1 MKTYDYNGTKVYLQK
16 EEYRNNGT
24 LAVLMY
30 KEDGELYGCI
40 TVNLNHPLQSDTL
53 AFLDENNM
61 PGIGKWLRKKKLG
74 IDMGV
79 NACSGFCTYP
89 LYMLF

>member
-1 MKTYDYNGTKVYLQK
+1 M
-16 EEYRNNGT
+16 
-24 LAVLMY
+24 
-30 KEDGELYGCI
+30 
-40 TVNLNHPLQSDTL
+40 HPLQSDTL

-74 IDMGV
+74 IFMV
-79 NACSGFCTYP
+79 VKVASGFCTYP